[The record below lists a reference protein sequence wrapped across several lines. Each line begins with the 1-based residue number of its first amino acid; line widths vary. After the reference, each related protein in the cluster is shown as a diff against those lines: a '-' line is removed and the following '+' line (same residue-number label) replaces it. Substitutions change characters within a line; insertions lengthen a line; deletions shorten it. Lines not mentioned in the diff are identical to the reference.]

1 MTINTIDDNGVN
13 FTNIVNL
20 SKITK
25 VTMINVDNFARF
37 TKVTIKTIGN
47 NVVSFNSKTKAIP
60 ATLFI
65 GMRLRG
71 C

>member
-1 MTINTIDDNGVN
+1 MTINTIDDN

-37 TKVTIKTIGN
+37 TKVIIKTIGD